1 MSAKRILCN
10 NRKSTRQ
17 KALQQSSSQAA
28 AIFSTCPVK
37 VWRRARCWPSDAAPR
52 SNDPATRFLWFFYR
66 KNFVSSKIVFDQKFS
81 RIIVDSQSARRCH
94 LMASSLMH
102 STLMVFV
109 FACASLT
116 DKPHLSV
123 SAQFFFFFDWSILRQ
138 VGGTCLL
145 NGRIPPTLRSEYEQ
159 QRLYASPSTFF
170 SVRFSYYEQVCEC
183 VSVCS
188 MIIVARSYW
197 TWSAAMGN
205 EHWTANIVFG
215 AAAMNENHFPAEGK
229 KNCIFR
235 FLKRK
240 NCFMIFWT
248 TVGRFWIPFKVYSP
262 QSKECSHH

>member
-37 VWRRARCWPSDAAPR
+37 VWRRARCWPSDATPR
-52 SNDPATRFLWFFYR
+52 SNDPATRFLWFFLQEI
-66 KNFVSSKIVFDQKFS
+66 FVSSKIVFDQKFS

-170 SVRFSYYEQVCEC
+170 LFAFLITNKC
-183 VSVCS
+183 VSVWVC
-188 MIIVARSYW
+188 ALW
-197 TWSAAMGN
+197 
-205 EHWTANIVFG
+205 
-215 AAAMNENHFPAEGK
+215 
-229 KNCIFR
+229 
-235 FLKRK
+235 L
-240 NCFMIFWT
+240 
-248 TVGRFWIPFKVYSP
+248 
-262 QSKECSHH
+262 